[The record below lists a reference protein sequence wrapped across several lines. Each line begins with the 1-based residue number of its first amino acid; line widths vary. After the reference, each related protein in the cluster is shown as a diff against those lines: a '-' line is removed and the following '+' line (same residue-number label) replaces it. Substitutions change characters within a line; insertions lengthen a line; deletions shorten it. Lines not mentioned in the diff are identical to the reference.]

1 MFVFGLDN
9 RRIRT
14 LSCGLLVAVL
24 STYCLLSTSTAAAD
38 DDVAAIAEHERW
50 VTSLVFSPTQNV
62 LATAG
67 GASLQYRPGDV
78 KLWDPVSGSLM
89 ASLEGHTSNV
99 WSIAISPDGST
110 LITSGYDG
118 KVVVWD
124 VAEKKARA
132 TLEKHKGWCRSVAI
146 SPDGKHFAS
155 AGEDGTVVIWKTEGA
170 EELKSIKAHESAV
183 YQVAFSR
190 DGSLLATASTDKTV
204 KLWSWQE
211 EEPKET
217 AKLEGHSDAVW
228 TVTFSPDGSQ
238 IATAGADRTIKLWD
252 ASGKAIATLPGHT
265 DWISSLGYSPDGKT
279 IASSSYDRTVRLW
292 DVGLAVKMADELT
305 QTAAKL
311 QDNSETIDKAL
322 EELKTAEPEAS
333 KTKSQ
338 AEAIGAIVDSRQF
351 PDQLKQ
357 VEAAIVL
364 AGDNQFL
371 KKAAEEAKAAVEAA
385 TKSAE
390 EKTKAFAGDKEFAE
404 KLKKFKEGPLA
415 DAVNARAEASK
426 SATAAAEK
434 VKDATQRQAAAEK
447 AVAEARAKNK
457 ELAPQLNKTVAQHKS
472 SVWSVAFSP
481 DGKLLASGSHK
492 DSLRVFEVN
501 ELKERFPQPEKNE
514 EAETESGEE

>member
-1 MFVFGLDN
+1 MFVFGLH
-9 RRIRT
+9 RRHFAR
-14 LSCGLLVAVL
+14 LACGLWVGVL
-24 STYCLLSTSTAAAD
+24 FMSCLAPIAMAD
-38 DDVAAIAEHERW
+38 DAAAIAEHERW

-78 KLWDPVSGSLM
+78 KLWDPASGSLL

-99 WSIAISPDGST
+99 WSIAISPDGNT
-110 LITSGYDG
+110 LVTSGYDG

-124 VAEKKARA
+124 VAEKTARA

-146 SPDGKHFAS
+146 SHDGKHFAS
-155 AGEDGTVVIWKTEGA
+155 AGEDGTVVIWKTDGA

-190 DGSLLATASTDKTV
+190 DGSSLATASTDKTV

-211 EEPKET
+211 DEPKET

-228 TVTFSPDGSQ
+228 AVTFSPNGSQ

-265 DWISSLGYSPDGKT
+265 DWISNVAFSPDGTT

-292 DVGLAVKMADELT
+292 DVSLAVKMADELT
-305 QTAAKL
+305 QTANKL
-311 QDNSETIDKAL
+311 KDNSEAIDKSLA
-322 EELKTAEPEAS
+322 ELKTAEPEAT

-338 AEAIGAIVDSRQF
+338 SEAIGAVLDSRQF
-351 PDQLKQ
+351 PNHLKQ
-357 VEAAIVL
+357 LEAALVL
-364 AGDNQFL
+364 AGDNPFL
-371 KKAAEEAKAAVEAA
+371 KKAAEEAKSAVEAA

-390 EKTKAFAGDKEFAE
+390 EKTKAFASDKEFTE
-404 KLKKFKEGPLA
+404 KLKKIKEGPLA
-415 DAVNARAEASK
+415 DAIKEREA
-426 SATAAAEK
+426 AVAAAAAAVKK
-434 VKDATQRQAAAEK
+434 VKDSIERQEAAEK
-447 AVAEARAKNK
+447 AVAEARAKSK
-457 ELAPQLNKTVAQHKS
+457 ELAPQLNKTIAEHKS

-481 DGKLLASGSHK
+481 DGSLLASGSHK
-492 DSLRVFEVN
+492 DSLRVFEVGA
-501 ELKERFPQPEKNE
+501 LKERFPSVEKQD
-514 EAETESGEE
+514 EAETESSEE